1 MAALFDLEGRR
12 IAVVGGAGDIGAVL
26 VRLLCA
32 LGADVCI
39 IDRDSAALD
48 RLGASLP
55 DGASHSVHLADVTD
69 EAAMAAA
76 FAGFDGLDGL
86 VNGAAI
92 ENVPTPVDQFDLADF
107 RRVLDVNVAGVFL
120 GLKYGLPL
128 LARRGGAA
136 VNFAST
142 AGIKGAANMSAYVAS
157 KHAVVGLTRS
167 AAVEWGS
174 QGVRV
179 NAICPGPVEGR
190 MIDAIFGSKP
200 GAPSD
205 MARAR
210 MAQIPSRRFAR
221 PEEVAR
227 VTAFMLSPASEYVNG
242 SLYSVDGGIC
252 AI

>member
-26 VRLLCA
+26 VRLLCT

-48 RLGASLP
+48 RLGASLS

-136 VNFAST
+136 VNVAST

-167 AAVEWGS
+167 AAVEWGP

>member
-1 MAALFDLEGRR
+1 MADLFDLEGRR
-12 IAVVGGAGDIGAVL
+12 IAVVGGAGDIGSVL
-26 VRLLCA
+26 VRLLCE

-39 IDRDSAALD
+39 VDRDKAALE
-48 RLGASLP
+48 RVTKSLP
-55 DGASHSVHLADVTD
+55 TGARVTFRLADVTD

-86 VNGAAI
+86 VNGAAV
-92 ENVPTPVDQFDLADF
+92 ENVPTPIDQFDLADF
-107 RRVLDVNVAGVFL
+107 RRVLDVNVAGVML
-120 GLKYGLPL
+120 GLKHGLPL
-128 LARRGGAA
+128 LAKRGGSV

-142 AGIKGAANMSAYVAS
+142 AGIKGAAMMSAYVAS

-167 AAVEWGS
+167 AAVEWGP

-190 MIDAIFGSKP
+190 MIDAIFGSAP

-205 MARAR
+205 MAKAR

-227 VTAFMLSPASEYVNG
+227 VTAFLLSPASEYVNG